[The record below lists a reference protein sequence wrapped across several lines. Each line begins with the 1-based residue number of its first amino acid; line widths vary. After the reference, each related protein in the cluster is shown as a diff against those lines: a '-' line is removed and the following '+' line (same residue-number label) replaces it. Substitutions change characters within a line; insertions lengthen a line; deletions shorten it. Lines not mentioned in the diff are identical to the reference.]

1 MLSSLSIQDF
11 VIVDK
16 LDLNFDTGMSVLSG
30 ETGAG
35 KSILI
40 DALSLCLGAR
50 ADAGQVREGCDR
62 ANITA
67 VFTCNP
73 EAERILQE
81 QAIDVDDELYLRRSI
96 DAKGKS
102 KAFVNGVAVPAST
115 LKELASSL
123 IDIHG
128 QHAFQTLAKPTEQL
142 KIVDTFGQHQS
153 LVSAVAAA
161 FAELKSAQND
171 FEQAQTGQNEREAR
185 IENLQW
191 RLSSVKDIAP
201 KEGQWEEITQRHEK
215 LNHGAELIEGTQ
227 RTLDELSQNDQSII
241 GQLGH
246 LIDTISRLA
255 QTDKDLEGIANNL
268 SEGEILLR
276 EASYEL
282 SHYLKNADL
291 DPELLEQAEAEM
303 SAWHEASRKLK
314 VMPEQLP
321 VEFENIQNELN
332 KLTGDLNLDSLHEA
346 AIKARAKY
354 DAAAKELGAAR
365 AQSARELSRRVTDS
379 MQHLSMSGGSFE
391 VQLTPCEASRSG
403 SESAEFL
410 VAGHPGVSPQ
420 PITKVASGG
429 ELARIS
435 LAITVNTVEGTSV
448 PTLIFDEVDSGI
460 GGAVAETVGKYLR
473 KLAISK
479 QVLCVTHLPQ
489 VASQGHH
496 HYQVNKEIKD
506 GFTRSNIRQLDDD
519 SRIIEIARMLGG
531 ISITDATKQ
540 AAKELID
547 SATVEA

>member
-16 LDLNFDTGMSVLSG
+16 LDLNFDEGMSVLSG

-50 ADAGQVREGCDR
+50 ADIGQVREGCER

-67 VFTCNP
+67 VFHCTP
-73 EAERILQE
+73 EAAKILQE
-81 QAIDVDDELYLRRSI
+81 QAIDVDDELYLRRSL
-96 DAKGKS
+96 DSKGKS
-102 KAFVNGVAVPAST
+102 KAFVNGVAVPAAT
-115 LKELASSL
+115 LKELAAAL

-128 QHAFQTLAKPTEQL
+128 QHAFQTLAKPSEQLRILDCFGQHDQLLSAVAKAFEQL
-142 KIVDTFGQHQS
+142 KN
-153 LVSAVAAA
+153 
-161 FAELKSAQND
+161 AQTE
-171 FEQAQTGQNEREAR
+171 FEQAQTGQNEREER

-201 KEGQWEEITQRHEK
+201 KEGQWEELTQRHEK
-215 LNHGAELIEGTQ
+215 LSHGAELIEGTQ
-227 RTLDELSQNDQSII
+227 LALNELSQNDHSII
-241 GQLGH
+241 DQISH
-246 LIDTISRLA
+246 LIDTITKLS
-255 QTDKDLEGIANNL
+255 QTDKDLESVANNL

-282 SHYLKNADL
+282 SHYLKNTDL
-291 DPELLEQAEAEM
+291 DPELLAQAEAEL

-321 VEFENIQNELN
+321 AEFESIQTELERL
-332 KLTGDLNLDSLHEA
+332 KEGLNLDALHDA
-346 AIKARAKY
+346 VIQAKANY
-354 DAAAKELGAAR
+354 NIAAKELSTAR
-365 AQSARELSRRVTDS
+365 IQSARELGKRVTNS
-379 MQHLSMSGGSFE
+379 MQNLSMSGGMFE
-391 VQLTPCEASRSG
+391 IRLSPCSPSKTG
-403 SESAEFL
+403 SETAEFL
-410 VAGHPGVSPQ
+410 VAGHPGVTPQ
-420 PITKVASGG
+420 PLTKVASGG

-435 LAITVNTVEGTSV
+435 LAITVNTVEGTEV

-473 KLAISK
+473 KLADKK

-496 HYQVNKEIKD
+496 HYQVNKDIRE
-506 GFTRSNIRQLDDD
+506 GMTRSSIHQLDAE
-519 SRIIEIARMLGG
+519 SRVMEIARMLGG

-540 AAKELID
+540 AARDLID
-547 SATVEA
+547 SAN

>member
-16 LDLNFDTGMSVLSG
+16 LDLNFDDGMSVLSG

-50 ADAGQVREGCDR
+50 SDVGQVREGCER

-67 VFTCNP
+67 VFTCNA
-73 EAERILQE
+73 EAAKILQE

-102 KAFVNGVAVPAST
+102 KAFVNGVAVPAAT
-115 LKELASSL
+115 LKELASTL

-128 QHAFQTLAKPTEQL
+128 QHAFQTLAKPSEQL
-142 KIVDTFGQHQS
+142 RILDNFGQHHD
-153 LVSAVAAA
+153 LLAATSNAYTA
-161 FAELKSAQND
+161 FKKAQTE

-201 KEGQWEEITQRHEK
+201 KEGQWEELTQRHEK

-227 RTLDELSQNDQSII
+227 KALDELSQNDQSII
-241 GQLGH
+241 GQIGH
-246 LIDTISRLA
+246 LIDTISKLA
-255 QTDKDLEGIANNL
+255 QTDKDLEGVANNL

-282 SHYLKNADL
+282 SHYLKNTDL
-291 DPELLEQAEAEM
+291 DPELLEQAEIEM
-303 SAWHEASRKLK
+303 SAWHEAARKLK

-321 VEFENIQNELN
+321 AEFQSIQEELA
-332 KLTGDLNLDSLHEA
+332 KLTGDLNLDALHEA
-346 AIKARAKY
+346 VLQAKSKY
-354 DAAAKELGAAR
+354 DSAAKQLGAAR

-379 MQHLSMSGGSFE
+379 MQNLSMAGGLFE
-391 VQLTPCEASRSG
+391 IRLQACDASRTG
-403 SESAEFL
+403 SEAAEFL

-435 LAITVNTVEGTSV
+435 LAITVNTVEGTEV

-473 KLAISK
+473 KLASSK

-496 HYQVNKEIKD
+496 HYQVNKEIRE
-506 GFTRSNIRQLDDD
+506 GLTRSNILQLDSE
-519 SRIIEIARMLGG
+519 SRVMEIARMLGG
-531 ISITDATKQ
+531 ISITEATKQ
-540 AAKELID
+540 AARDLIGT
-547 SATVEA
+547 AE